1 MTNIFFLQKLSNYN
15 QEKNNENQSNDRQRP
30 ISSNFLNQFCKE
42 IYGEQA
48 GEFVWGYWG
57 FKGEIKEYNYFSYPY
72 KNRKIY
78 HTLFM
83 G

>member
-1 MTNIFFLQKLSNYN
+1 MIKKKS
-15 QEKNNENQSNDRQRP
+15 NENQSNDRQRP

-72 KNRKIY
+72 KHRKIY
-78 HTLFM
+78 HTLFW
-83 G
+83 GKR